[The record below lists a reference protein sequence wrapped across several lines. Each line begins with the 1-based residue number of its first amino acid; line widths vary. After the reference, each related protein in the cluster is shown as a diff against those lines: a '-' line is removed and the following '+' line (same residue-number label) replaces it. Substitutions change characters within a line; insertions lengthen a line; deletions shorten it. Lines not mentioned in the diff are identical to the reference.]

1 MENRLLRAKNYMTT
15 RIEEHLDNEAAKP
28 SQATK
33 RKSRRRVAWAAL
45 LILVLTVL
53 SAVLIPVVLIM
64 PFRSQSQ
71 RGLAVAFGLRQWS
84 PALTLV
90 AAMTALALVVWLWS
104 NSRWWRKAV
113 LVVAMIPIFSSA
125 WFARQNHF
133 EWMFNPLSNP
143 AYAKTSEANF
153 VSDSDMLL
161 AVEHQG
167 EAVAYPIRLMA
178 YHHLVQDTV
187 GGTPIVA
194 TY

>member
-1 MENRLLRAKNYMTT
+1 M
-15 RIEEHLDNEAAKP
+15 DNTATEP
-28 SQATK
+28 SQETK
-33 RKSRRRVAWAAL
+33 LKKRRRVAWAAL

-53 SAVLIPVVLIM
+53 SVVLIPVGLIM

-71 RGLAVAFGLRQWS
+71 RGLALAYTLRRWS
-84 PALTLV
+84 PALTLI
-90 AAMTALALVVWLWS
+90 AAVIAFALVLWLWS
-104 NSRWWRKAV
+104 GSRWWRKAV
-113 LVVAMIPIFSSA
+113 LVVALIPIFSAA

-133 EWMFNPLSNP
+133 EWMFNPLPNP
-143 AYAKTSEANF
+143 AYAKISEANF

-161 AVEHQG
+161 AVENQG
-167 EAVAYPIRLMA
+167 GAVAYPIRLMA

>member
-1 MENRLLRAKNYMTT
+1 MQNRR
-15 RIEEHLDNEAAKP
+15 EEHAVDNRTTDP
-28 SQATK
+28 SPETK
-33 RKSRRRVAWAAL
+33 LKKRRRVAWAAL
-45 LILVLTVL
+45 FILVLTVL
-53 SAVLIPVVLIM
+53 SAVLVPVGLIM
-64 PFRSQSQ
+64 PFRSQSH
-71 RGLAVAFGLRQWS
+71 RGLALAFTLRRWS
-84 PALTLV
+84 PSLTLV
-90 AAMTALALVVWLWS
+90 AAVPAFALVFWLWS

-113 LVVAMIPIFSSA
+113 LVVALIPVFSSA

-133 EWMFNPLSNP
+133 EWMFNPLPNA
-143 AYAKTSEANF
+143 AYAKISEADF

-161 AVEHQG
+161 AVENQG

>member
-1 MENRLLRAKNYMTT
+1 MTT
-15 RIEEHLDNEAAKP
+15 GIEEHHVGNTATEQ
-28 SQATK
+28 SQETK
-33 RKSRRRVAWAAL
+33 LKKQRRVAWAAL

-53 SAVLIPVVLIM
+53 SAVLIPVGLIM

-71 RGLAVAFGLRQWS
+71 RGLAVAYTLRRWS
-84 PALTLV
+84 PSLTLV
-90 AAMTALALVVWLWS
+90 AAVVAIALVVWLWS

-113 LVVAMIPIFSSA
+113 LVIALIPIFSAA

-133 EWMFNPLSNP
+133 EWMFNPLPNA
-143 AYAKTSEANF
+143 AYAKISEAEF
-153 VSDSDMLL
+153 VGDSDMLL
-161 AVEHQG
+161 AVENQG

>member
-1 MENRLLRAKNYMTT
+1 MDNKA
-15 RIEEHLDNEAAKP
+15 IEP
-28 SQATK
+28 SQANK
-33 RKSRRRVAWAAL
+33 LKNRRRLAWAL
-45 LILVLTVL
+45 LILLALTVL
-53 SAVLIPVVLIM
+53 CAVIIPVALIM
-64 PFRSQSQ
+64 PFRPQSQS
-71 RGLAVAFGLRQWS
+71 GLALAFGLRRWS

-90 AAMTALALVVWLWS
+90 AAVAALALVVWLWS
-104 NSRWWRKAV
+104 GSRWWRKAIMTAA
-113 LVVAMIPIFSSA
+113 LLPMFTAA

-133 EWMFNPLSNP
+133 EWMFNPLP
-143 AYAKTSEANF
+143 HAAYAKISDANF

>member
-1 MENRLLRAKNYMTT
+1 MTT
-15 RIEEHLDNEAAKP
+15 GIEEHVDNTANKP
-28 SQATK
+28 SQETTLK
-33 RKSRRRVAWAAL
+33 NRRRVASAAL

-53 SAVLIPVVLIM
+53 SVVLIPVGLIM

-71 RGLAVAFGLRQWS
+71 RGLAVAFGLRRWS
-84 PALTLV
+84 PSLTLV
-90 AAMTALALVVWLWS
+90 AAVIAFALVVWLWS

-113 LVVAMIPIFSSA
+113 LVVAMIPILSAA

-133 EWMFNPLSNP
+133 EWMFNPLPNA
-143 AYAKTSEANF
+143 AYAKISEAHF
-153 VSDSDMLL
+153 VTDSEMLL
-161 AVEHQG
+161 AVENQG

>member
-1 MENRLLRAKNYMTT
+1 MTNG
-15 RIEEHLDNEAAKP
+15 IEEHVDNEAAKP
-28 SQATK
+28 SQVTK
-33 RKSRRRVAWAAL
+33 LKSRRRVAWAAL

-53 SAVLIPVVLIM
+53 SAVLIPGILIM

-71 RGLAVAFGLRQWS
+71 RSLAVAFGLRRWS
-84 PALTLV
+84 PSLTLI
-90 AAMTALALVVWLWS
+90 AAVIALALVVWLWS

-133 EWMFNPLSNP
+133 EWMFNPLPNP
-143 AYAKTSEANF
+143 AYAKISEVNF
-153 VSDSDMLL
+153 VGDSDMLL
-161 AVEHQG
+161 AVENRG

-178 YHHLVQDTV
+178 YHHLVQDMV